1 MKFADVKIGIKIIG
15 GYLTICLIML
25 LIGLVGYQ
33 GMTTMKK
40 SGSIVDA
47 SIEMMLA
54 VRTDMQ
60 MIMELLAASS
70 PAELAEVWQ
79 EHEHAVEDFTLF
91 LAGITKGADTEIG
104 RIYPADD
111 PALLEKFTE
120 VAAFHHDRF
129 LPVIDGLHALL
140 QKDFELGTNYDKAM
154 SQFEGEYDRLVTLTD
169 TLEEQ
174 IKKHMAGR
182 LAGGADFQDILAK
195 EVAWT
200 DMAMEIRTTVAMA
213 RIAIEE
219 YDKATAAEAMN
230 TIENEYRTQT
240 GRLATWIAALRQ
252 GGENEM
258 GKIAAVDAPELQK
271 MVEDIDRQFREN
283 FSKSAET
290 IMALHRDR
298 AQLDRERDELDTKI
312 DADGEKM
319 TDLLHTAA
327 LLTKKEMDKAV
338 GRALRNIVIALVV
351 AVTIALAL
359 GLFLSRNIT
368 GPLQRAV
375 SFAGSLAEGDL
386 TAKMNI
392 DQQDEV
398 GDMVRALNRMADQLR
413 GVMSRIAEEMKGLA
427 AASAELSST
436 AQSMA
441 SGAEELTTQAAT
453 TAAAAE
459 EISANLSVV
468 NATSETMNNQSRHVS
483 TSAEGISANVNSVAA
498 AVEEMSASIQ
508 EVSQNCAKSLQMAE
522 SASAASDDASGRM
535 AELDQ
540 AARDIGKVINVI
552 TEITE
557 QTKLL
562 ALNATIE
569 AARAGEAGKGFAV
582 VAGEVKELAKQ
593 TAEATEDIARQIR
606 DMQGRTSGVV
616 ANIEK
621 VTVMNNKMKEYAST
635 IAAAVEEQTAT
646 TGEIAR
652 TVSGVAGETHEVS
665 GLVRGFSTAI
675 EQELLGAIKEAA
687 SGVAEVSHNIHGVND
702 VARETAQSAGGINSA
717 AQELAELAG
726 KLEMEV
732 NKFRLN

>member
-1 MKFADVKIGIKIIG
+1 MKLTDVKISIKIIG
-15 GYLTICLIML
+15 GYLAICLTIL
-25 LIGLVGYQ
+25 LTGLVGYQ
-33 GMTTMKK
+33 GMNTMKK

-47 SIEMMLA
+47 SLEMMLA

-60 MIMELLAASS
+60 MVMELLVATS
-70 PAELAEVWQ
+70 PEELAEVWQ
-79 EHEHAVEDFTLF
+79 EHGLAVEDFTLF
-91 LAGITKGADTEIG
+91 LTGITKGADTEMGTIH
-104 RIYPADD
+104 ATDD
-111 PALLEKFTE
+111 AALLEKFEE
-120 VAAFHHDRF
+120 VAAFHDKEF
-129 LPVIDGLHALL
+129 LPVIENLHTMLEKNFVLAAEYNKVME
-140 QKDFELGTNYDKAM
+140 QFEDEYDKLIA
-154 SQFEGEYDRLVTLTD
+154 LTD
-169 TLEEQ
+169 ALEEQ
-174 IKKHMAGR
+174 IKTHMADR
-182 LAGGADFQDILAK
+182 LANGADPRDILAK
-195 EVAWT
+195 EISWT

-219 YDKATAAEAMN
+219 YEKETATDALDS
-230 TIENEYRTQT
+230 IENEYRTQNN
-240 GRLATWIAALRQ
+240 RLATWITALRQ

-271 MVEDIDRQFREN
+271 MAVDIDRQFQEN
-283 FSKSAET
+283 FRKNAET
-290 IMALHRDR
+290 IMALHRDMV
-298 AQLDRERDELDTKI
+298 QLDGQRHELDTRI

-338 GRALRNIVIALVV
+338 GRALRNIIV
-351 AVTIALAL
+351 ALAAAVAFSLVL

-386 TAKMNI
+386 TAKMDI

-453 TAAAAE
+453 TSAAAE

-468 NATSETMNNQSRHVS
+468 NATTETMDGQSQHVS
-483 TSAEGISANVNSVAA
+483 ASAEGISANVNSVAA

-522 SASAASDDASGRM
+522 NASAASDDASGKM

-606 DMQGRTSGVV
+606 DMQGRTSAVV
-616 ANIEK
+616 ANIEN
-621 VTVMNNKMKEYAST
+621 VTEMNNKMKEYAST

-665 GLVRGFSTAI
+665 SLVRGFTTTI
-675 EQELLGAIKEAA
+675 EQELLGAIREA
-687 SGVAEVSHNIHGVND
+687 SVGVAEVSHNIHGVND
-702 VARETAQSAGGINSA
+702 VARETGQSAAGINSA

-732 NKFRLN
+732 NRFRLN